1 MARRIEALSAWEIA
15 GSSRTTAELRR
26 EYSKLAYKARQRL
39 GAIERTFGSKAEVV
53 QRHSGDFGTLG
64 SLGKVNRTQLAQE
77 LAATRRFL
85 ASGSS
90 RVREYAQVRQ
100 NAIESFHRSGYDFVN
115 DSNLDDL
122 YQFLEDAR
130 ARHLGSIYGSDQ
142 LVETFERAQKRGLT
156 SEQLLGNI
164 EYWAENAPKK
174 PKLYKSRSSSREDFV
189 EASKKW
195 IQY

>member
-39 GAIERTFGSKAEVV
+39 GAIERVFGSKAEVV

-174 PKLYKSRSSSREDFV
+174 PTLYKSRSSSREDFV

>member
-15 GSSRTTAELRR
+15 SSSATTKQLLR

-39 GAIERTFGSKAEVV
+39 GKIEQVYGPKAEVV
-53 QRHSGDFGTLG
+53 QRQQGNFRPLSQM
-64 SLGKVNRTQLAQE
+64 GKMNRTQLSQE

-90 RVREYAQVRQ
+90 RVSEYGKVRAS
-100 NAIESFHRSGYDFVN
+100 AIESFHRAGYEFVN
-115 DSNLDDL
+115 DANLDDL

-142 LVETFERAQKRGLT
+142 LIEVFERAQKRGMS

-164 EYWAENAPKK
+164 EYWAENVPKQ
-174 PKLYKSRSSSREDFV
+174 PRLYAARHSSREDFV
-189 EASKKW
+189 VGSKKW
-195 IQY
+195 LQY